1 MSEEKEFLRLMI
13 LLAAWSKYGGT
24 DVLARRVS
32 DLGNIV
38 ADGFWWLEE
47 ICEES
52 WGRNWSDLRTRRSQH
67 FFLNKHPFLQSFTY
81 SWDTSIHHVNMV
93 TLHGLPPDS
102 ASYSF
107 VFQCSYIGTKLPAC
121 ALSEHK
127 PYQTSAPREPFCLS
141 VCLFVFIFFLF
152 LQPLILATVIY
163 QLCSFSRCTS
173 CLSAIGKQFVG
184 RTSILTI
191 PVFF

>member
-1 MSEEKEFLRLMI
+1 MIQVWWNWCFGQEGLWSGQYCGRWLLMVRGNLWGKLRKKLKWPESEKKPTF
-13 LLAAWSKYGGT
+13 
-24 DVLARRVS
+24 
-32 DLGNIV
+32 
-38 ADGFWWLEE
+38 
-47 ICEES
+47 
-52 WGRNWSDLRTRRSQH
+52 
-67 FFLNKHPFLQSFTY
+67 FFLNKHPFLQSLTY
-81 SWDTSIHHVNMV
+81 SWDTSIHHVNRV

-107 VFQCSYIGTKLPAC
+107 AFQCSYIGTKLPAC

-127 PYQTSAPREPFCLS
+127 PYQTSVPREPFCLS

-163 QLCSFSRCTS
+163 QLCSFSRRTS

-191 PVFF
+191 TVFF